1 LAVPELAFRVF
12 EGDFMKNLIIGA
24 LLLALSCAPSIAR
37 AAVIGGAPPAVSASS
52 SGRPIEPVSRTNLAD
67 QARDYAAREAANPAL
82 GAFEGGGAGIYIGG
96 SALTVALIVVLIV
109 IIL

>member
-1 LAVPELAFRVF
+1 
-12 EGDFMKNLIIGA
+12 
-24 LLLALSCAPSIAR
+24 
-37 AAVIGGAPPAVSASS
+37 
-52 SGRPIEPVSRTNLAD
+52 VSRTTLAD